1 MFSQTYHAIA
11 HRKLKT
17 LQSLIPKDWLLDPLP
32 DPLPLDVRSLV
43 LKSTVLTP
51 DEFSITSSH
60 DVTSLSQL
68 IHSRA
73 LTSEAVTTA
82 FCKRAAIAQQLT
94 NCLSEI
100 LFLPAIER
108 AHALDVE
115 YKRTGKTRGPL
126 HGIPISLKDTFNI
139 KGYDSSIGIAS
150 LAANPAKEN
159 AALVDILLEQG
170 AVLYCKTN
178 VSQTLMALDSHN
190 HLFGRVL
197 NPRNRRVT
205 AGGSSGGEGA
215 LIAMGGSVLG
225 IGTDIGGS
233 VRIPAMCNGLYS
245 IKPSSQRIPFIGQ
258 EIGQLPGIDK
268 LGLQAS
274 AGLMATSVRDC
285 ELFLKV
291 IANANPWEK
300 DPNVAFGSW
309 EGQGEIGRKPLFG
322 VMRADGITTPLSPVA
337 KVLDETV
344 EALRKAGF
352 EVVEINAPAFKKY
365 HSLANSFFGIGGN
378 NHTFDILERIG
389 EPLIPWL
396 NTRLRRKRPA
406 DLMQLSELHVRKS
419 ALEKEM
425 LEIWRD
431 EDGRRIDALICPVAP
446 HPVPEIDR
454 WNGVGYTS
462 AFVVLD
468 YPAGTLPVR
477 DVSNDDLKD
486 ELPES
491 EVLGGWDSRNRDLC
505 KLSTFIPLVLCLSYH
520 SYMFQTSGYPF
531 PSSVEAVVNP
541 ILKRYADPSESGH
554 PNLKDRTVYLN
565 TKLSV
570 QVVAPRL
577 QERRLYQAM
586 ALIDEILHGASS
598 ENSARI
604 QSWSTVA

>member
-1 MFSQTYHAIA
+1 MSSQIYQAIA
-11 HRKLKT
+11 RRKLHN
-17 LQSLIPKDWLLDPLP
+17 LQSLIPKNWLLDPLP

-43 LKSTVLTP
+43 SKSNVLNP
-51 DEFSITSSH
+51 DELSITSSH

-68 IHSRA
+68 IHSRE
-73 LTSEAVTTA
+73 LTSEAITTA
-82 FCKRAAIAQQLT
+82 FCKRAAVAQQLT
-94 NCLSEI
+94 NCLTEI
-100 LFLPAIER
+100 LFQPAIER
-108 AHALDVE
+108 ARALDAE
-115 YKRTGKTRGPL
+115 FRRTGKTRGPL
-126 HGIPISLKDTFNI
+126 HGIPISLKDTYNI
-139 KGYDSSIGIAS
+139 KGFDSSIGMAS
-150 LAANPAKEN
+150 LAENPAKEN
-159 AALVDILLEQG
+159 ATLVDILLEQG

-190 HLFGRVL
+190 HLFGRVM
-197 NPRNRRVT
+197 NPRNRRIT

-215 LIAMGGSVLG
+215 LIAMRGSVLG

-245 IKPSSQRIPFIGQ
+245 IKPSSQRLPFMGQ
-258 EIGQLPGIDK
+258 EIGQMPGIDK

-291 IANANPWEK
+291 IADANPWEK

-309 EGQGEIGRKPLFG
+309 EGQGAIGRKPLFG
-322 VMRADGITTPLSPVA
+322 VMRADGITTPLPPVA
-337 KVLDETV
+337 KALDETV
-344 EALRKAGF
+344 EALRRADF

-365 HSLANSFFGIGGN
+365 HSLANSFFGIGGF
-378 NHTFDILERIG
+378 NHTFDLLERTG

-396 NTRLRRKRPA
+396 DTRLRRKNPA
-406 DLMQLSELHVRKS
+406 DLMRLSELHVRKS

-425 LEIWRD
+425 LGIWRD
-431 EDGRRIDALICPVAP
+431 ENGRMIDALICPVAP

-505 KLSTFIPLVLCLSYH
+505 KLSSFIAPSILSSIPPLHGLNLWLPGS
-520 SYMFQTSGYPF
+520 SG
-531 PSSVEAVVNP
+531 VKAVVN
-541 ILKRYADPSESGH
+541 LFF
-554 PNLKDRTVYLN
+554 
-565 TKLSV
+565 
-570 QVVAPRL
+570 
-577 QERRLYQAM
+577 
-586 ALIDEILHGASS
+586 
-598 ENSARI
+598 
-604 QSWSTVA
+604 

>member
-1 MFSQTYHAIA
+1 M
-11 HRKLKT
+11 
-17 LQSLIPKDWLLDPLP
+17 
-32 DPLPLDVRSLV
+32 
-43 LKSTVLTP
+43 
-51 DEFSITSSH
+51 
-60 DVTSLSQL
+60 TSLSQL

-100 LFLPAIER
+100 LFLPAIEQ
-108 AHALDVE
+108 AHALDAE
-115 YKRTGKTRGPL
+115 YKHTGKTRGPL

-150 LAANPAKEN
+150 LAGNPAKEN

-170 AVLYCKTN
+170 AVPFCKTN

-215 LIAMGGSVLG
+215 LIAMRGSVLG

-245 IKPSSQRIPFIGQ
+245 IKPSSQRIPFTGQ

-268 LGLQAS
+268 LGLQGS
-274 AGLMATSVRDC
+274 AGLMTTSVRDC
-285 ELFLKV
+285 ELFLKA
-291 IANANPWEK
+291 IADANPWEK

-309 EGQGEIGRKPLFG
+309 EGQGEIGKKPLFG
-322 VMRADGITTPLSPVA
+322 VLRADGITTPLPPVA
-337 KVLDETV
+337 KVLNETV
-344 EALRKAGF
+344 EAVRNAGF

-365 HSLANSFFGIGGN
+365 HSLANSFFGIEGN
-378 NHTFDILERIG
+378 NFPLDILERTG

-396 NTRLRRKRPA
+396 NARLRRKKHA
-406 DLMQLSELHVRKS
+406 DLIQLSELHVTKS

-425 LEIWRD
+425 LQIWRD
-431 EDGRRIDALICPVAP
+431 ENGRMIDALICPVAP

-477 DVSNDDLKD
+477 DISNGDLKD

-491 EVLGGWDSRNRDLC
+491 EVLGGWDLRNRDLC
-505 KLSTFIPLVLCLSYH
+505 KPSTFIPSVFRPSYH
-520 SYMFQTSGYPF
+520 SYMFQTFVYPF
-531 PSSVEAVVNP
+531 SSMDAVGNP
-541 ILKRYADPSESGH
+541 ILQVYADPSETGH
-554 PNLKDRTVYLN
+554 PDINDRKIYLN

-586 ALIDEILHGASS
+586 ALIDEILRGANS
-598 ENSARI
+598 EIRARI
-604 QSWSTVA
+604 QSRSTVA

>member
-1 MFSQTYHAIA
+1 MSSQTYHSIA
-11 HRKLKT
+11 RRKLNT
-17 LQSLIPKDWLLDPLP
+17 LRSLIPQNWLLDPLP

-43 LKSTVLTP
+43 SKSNVLTP
-51 DEFSITSSH
+51 DELSITSSH
-60 DVTSLSQL
+60 DVTTLSQL
-68 IHSRA
+68 IRSRA
-73 LTSEAVTTA
+73 LTSEAITTA

-100 LFLPAIER
+100 LFLPGIER
-108 AHALDVE
+108 ARALDAE

-150 LAANPAKEN
+150 LAASPAKEN

-170 AVLYCKTN
+170 AILYCKTN

-190 HLFGRVL
+190 HLFGRVM

-215 LIAMGGSVLG
+215 LIAMRGSVLG

-274 AGLMATSVRDC
+274 VGLMATSVRDC
-285 ELFLKV
+285 ELCLKV
-291 IANANPWEK
+291 IADANPWEK

-309 EGQGEIGRKPLFG
+309 EGQGEIGKKPLFG

-337 KVLDETV
+337 NVLDETV

-378 NHTFDILERIG
+378 NHTFDLLESTG

-406 DLMQLSELHVRKS
+406 DLMQLRELHVRKS
-419 ALEKEM
+419 ALEKEV
-425 LEIWRD
+425 LGIWRD
-431 EDGRRIDALICPVAP
+431 ENGRVIDAFICPVAP

-477 DVSNDDLKD
+477 DISNGDLKD
-486 ELPES
+486 ELLAS
-491 EVLGGWDSRNRDLC
+491 KVLGGWDSRNRDLC
-505 KLSTFIPLVLCLSYH
+505 KLFTFTPPVFCLSYQY
-520 SYMFQTSGYPF
+520 YMFQTSGYSF
-531 PSSVEAVVNP
+531 PSSVKAFVNH
-541 ILKRYADPSESGH
+541 ILQGDADPSETGH
-554 PNLKDRTVYLN
+554 PKANDRSVYLN

-586 ALIDEILHGASS
+586 ALIDDVLHGARSDI
-598 ENSARI
+598 ELGLIPGA
-604 QSWSTVA
+604 

>member
-1 MFSQTYHAIA
+1 MQQRFFDRTLSPHSVVIRKQPANSFRNLMTSQTYHAIA
-11 HRKLKT
+11 RRKLRS
-17 LQSLIPKDWLLDPLP
+17 LQSLIPKNWLLDPLP

-43 LKSTVLTP
+43 SKSTALTP
-51 DEFSITSSH
+51 EELSITSSH
-60 DVTSLSQL
+60 DVTSLSEL
-68 IHSRA
+68 IHSRT

-82 FCKRAAIAQQLT
+82 FSKRAAIAQQLT

-108 AHALDVE
+108 ARALDSE

-139 KGYDSSIGIAS
+139 KGYDSSIGLAS
-150 LAANPAKEN
+150 LAETPAKEN
-159 AALVDILLEQG
+159 AVLVDILLEQG
-170 AVLYCKTN
+170 AVPYCKTN
-178 VSQTLMALDSHN
+178 VSQTLMALDSNN

-197 NPRNRRVT
+197 NPRNSRVT

-215 LIAMGGSVLG
+215 LIAMRGSVLG

-285 ELFLKV
+285 ELFLKA
-291 IANANPWEK
+291 IADANPWEK

-309 EGQGEIGRKPLFG
+309 EGQGEIGRKPVFG
-322 VMRADGITTPLSPVA
+322 VMRADGITIPLPPVA
-337 KVLDETV
+337 KVIDQTV
-344 EALRKAGF
+344 EAIRRAGF
-352 EVVEINAPAFKKY
+352 EVVEINCPAFKKY

-378 NHTFDILERIG
+378 NHTFDILEKTG

-396 NTRLRRKRPA
+396 DARLRRKSPA
-406 DLMQLSELHVRKS
+406 DLMRLSELHARKS

-425 LEIWRD
+425 LKIWRD
-431 EDGRRIDALICPVAP
+431 ENGRMIDAFICPVAP
-446 HPVPEIDR
+446 HPVPEIDK

-491 EVLGGWDSRNRDLC
+491 EDLGGWDSRNRDLC
-505 KLSTFIPLVLCLSYH
+505 KLCTLIPLLFCLFVPFFHVSMKPWLPV
-520 SYMFQTSGYPF
+520 SSQCRRSGKAY
-531 PSSVEAVVNP
+531 
-541 ILKRYADPSESGH
+541 R
-554 PNLKDRTVYLN
+554 
-565 TKLSV
+565 
-570 QVVAPRL
+570 
-577 QERRLYQAM
+577 
-586 ALIDEILHGASS
+586 
-598 ENSARI
+598 AR
-604 QSWSTVA
+604 VC

>member
-1 MFSQTYHAIA
+1 MSSQTYHAIA
-11 HRKLKT
+11 HRKLNT
-17 LQSLIPKDWLLDPLP
+17 LQSLIPKNWLLDLLP

-43 LKSTVLTP
+43 SKSTALTP
-51 DEFSITSSH
+51 DELSITSSH
-60 DVTSLSQL
+60 DVTALSQL

-73 LTSEAVTTA
+73 LTSATVTTA

-108 AHALDVE
+108 AHALDAE
-115 YKRTGKTRGPL
+115 YKLTGKTRGPL
-126 HGIPISLKDTFNI
+126 HGIPISLKDTFHI

-150 LAANPAKEN
+150 LAGNPAKEN
-159 AALVDILLEQG
+159 AALVDMLLEQG

-178 VSQTLMALDSHN
+178 VSQTLMALDSQN
-190 HLFGRVL
+190 HIFGHVL
-197 NPRNRRVT
+197 NPRNGRVT

-215 LIAMGGSVLG
+215 LIAMRGSVLG

-245 IKPSSQRIPFIGQ
+245 IKPSSQRIPFTGQ
-258 EIGQLPGIDK
+258 EIGQRPGIDK

-285 ELFLKV
+285 ELFLKA
-291 IANANPWEK
+291 IADADPWEK
-300 DPNVAFGSW
+300 DPYVAFGSW
-309 EGQGEIGRKPLFG
+309 EGQGEMSSKPLFG
-322 VMRADGITTPLSPVA
+322 VMRADGITMPLPPVA

-352 EVVEINAPAFKKY
+352 EVVEINAPAFKEY
-365 HSLANSFFGIGGN
+365 HSLANSFFGIEGN
-378 NHTFDILERIG
+378 NYTFDILERTG

-396 NTRLRRKRPA
+396 KTRLRRKRPA
-406 DLMQLSELHVRKS
+406 DLIRLSDLHATKS
-419 ALEKEM
+419 LLEKEM
-425 LEIWRD
+425 LKIWRD
-431 EDGRRIDALICPVAP
+431 KNGRMIDALICPVAP

-477 DVSNDDLKD
+477 DISDADLKD
-486 ELPES
+486 ELPEL

-505 KLSTFIPLVLCLSYH
+505 KLSTFITLVLRLSYH
-520 SYMFQTSGYPF
+520 SYMFHTFVYPF
-531 PSSVEAVVNP
+531 TSSVEVGETP
-541 ILKRYADPSESGH
+541 ILQSYANLSETGH
-554 PNLKDRTVYLN
+554 PNASDRNVYLN

-586 ALIDEILHGASS
+586 ALIDEILHGANL
-598 ENSARI
+598 ETRARI
-604 QSWSTVA
+604 

>member
-1 MFSQTYHAIA
+1 MSSQTYRAIA
-11 HRKLKT
+11 HRKFNA
-17 LQSLIPKDWLLDPLP
+17 LQSLIPKNWLLDPLP

-51 DEFSITSSH
+51 DELSITSSH
-60 DVTSLSQL
+60 DATSLSQL

-94 NCLSEI
+94 NCLSEV

-108 AHALDVE
+108 SRALDAE

-126 HGIPISLKDTFNI
+126 HGIPISLKDTFNM
-139 KGYDSSIGIAS
+139 KGFDSSIGFAG
-150 LAANPAKEN
+150 LAENPAMEN
-159 AALVDILLEQG
+159 AALVDILLDQG

-197 NPRNRRVT
+197 NPRNTRVT

-215 LIAMGGSVLG
+215 LIAMRGSVLG

-285 ELFLKV
+285 ELVLKA
-291 IANANPWEK
+291 IADANPWEK
-300 DPNVAFGSW
+300 DPNVAFGPW

-322 VMRADGITTPLSPVA
+322 VMRADGITTPLPPVSR
-337 KVLDETV
+337 VLDETV
-344 EALRKAGF
+344 EAIRKAGF
-352 EVVEINAPAFKKY
+352 EVVEINAPAFKKC
-365 HSLANSFFGIGGN
+365 HSLANKFFGIGGN
-378 NHTFDILERIG
+378 NYTFDILERTG

-396 NTRLRRKRPA
+396 DARLRRKGPA
-406 DLMQLSELHVRKS
+406 DLMQLSGLHVKKS

-425 LEIWRD
+425 LELWRD
-431 EDGRRIDALICPVAP
+431 KNGRKIDALICPVAP
-446 HPVPEIDR
+446 HPVPEIDK

-477 DVSNDDLKD
+477 DVSNDDLNDK
-486 ELPES
+486 LPDS
-491 EVLGGWDSRNRDLC
+491 EALGGWDSKNRDLC
-505 KLSTFIPLVLCLSYH
+505 ELTTFIPLVFCLSYH
-520 SYMFQTSGYPF
+520 YHMFQCSCCPF
-531 PSSVEAVVNP
+531 PCSVEAVGNSV
-541 ILKRYADPSESGH
+541 LHGYANPSEIGH
-554 PNLKDRTVYLN
+554 PNPNDRNVYLN

-570 QVVAPRL
+570 QVLAPRL

-586 ALIDEILHGASS
+586 KLIHKILHGADS
-598 ENSARI
+598 ETRAKILS
-604 QSWSTVA
+604 QSTVA

>member
-1 MFSQTYHAIA
+1 MSSQIYHAIA
-11 HRKLKT
+11 RRKLNT
-17 LQSLIPKDWLLDPLP
+17 LQSLIPKNWLLDPLP
-32 DPLPLDVRSLV
+32 EPLPLDVRPLV
-43 LKSTVLTP
+43 PKSTVLTP
-51 DEFSITSSH
+51 DELSITSSH

-73 LTSEAVTTA
+73 LTSEAITTA

-108 AHALDVE
+108 AQALDAE

-126 HGIPISLKDTFNI
+126 HGIPISLKDTYNI
-139 KGYDSSIGIAS
+139 KGYDSSIGMAS
-150 LAANPAKEN
+150 LAENPAKEN

-190 HLFGRVL
+190 HLFGRVM

-215 LIAMGGSVLG
+215 LVAMRGSVLG

-245 IKPSSQRIPFIGQ
+245 IKPSSQRLPFMGQ

-274 AGLMATSVRDC
+274 AGLMTTSVRDC
-285 ELFLKV
+285 ELFLKA
-291 IANANPWEK
+291 IADANPWEK

-309 EGQGEIGRKPLFG
+309 EGQGEIRRKPLFG
-322 VMRADGITTPLSPVA
+322 VLRADGITTPLPPVA
-337 KVLDETV
+337 KVLYETV
-344 EALRKAGF
+344 EALRTAGF
-352 EVVEINAPAFKKY
+352 EVVEINAPGFKKY
-365 HSLANSFFGIGGN
+365 HSLANSFFGMGGF
-378 NHTFDILERIG
+378 NHTFDLLERTG

-396 NTRLRRKRPA
+396 DTRLRRKSPA

-419 ALEKEM
+419 TLEKEM
-425 LEIWRD
+425 LGIWRD
-431 EDGRRIDALICPVAP
+431 EKGRMIDALICPVAP

-477 DVSNDDLKD
+477 DVSNDDLMD

-491 EVLGGWDSRNRDLC
+491 DVLGGWDSRNRDLC
-505 KLSTFIPLVLCLSYH
+505 KLSSFVSPIILSCTPLLHVLNTWFPLP
-520 SYMFQTSGYPF
+520 SG
-531 PSSVEAVVNP
+531 VEAVVNP
-541 ILKRYADPSESGH
+541 VLQDYTDPSKTGH
-554 PNLKDRTVYLN
+554 PNTNDRSVYLN

-586 ALIDEILHGASS
+586 ALIDEVLHGASS
-598 ENSARI
+598 ESP
-604 QSWSTVA
+604 

>member
-1 MFSQTYHAIA
+1 
-11 HRKLKT
+11 
-17 LQSLIPKDWLLDPLP
+17 
-32 DPLPLDVRSLV
+32 
-43 LKSTVLTP
+43 
-51 DEFSITSSH
+51 
-60 DVTSLSQL
+60 
-68 IHSRA
+68 
-73 LTSEAVTTA
+73 
-82 FCKRAAIAQQLT
+82 
-94 NCLSEI
+94 
-100 LFLPAIER
+100 
-108 AHALDVE
+108 
-115 YKRTGKTRGPL
+115 
-126 HGIPISLKDTFNI
+126 
-139 KGYDSSIGIAS
+139 
-150 LAANPAKEN
+150 
-159 AALVDILLEQG
+159 
-170 AVLYCKTN
+170 
-178 VSQTLMALDSHN
+178 
-190 HLFGRVL
+190 
-197 NPRNRRVT
+197 
-205 AGGSSGGEGA
+205 
-215 LIAMGGSVLG
+215 
-225 IGTDIGGS
+225 
-233 VRIPAMCNGLYS
+233 
-245 IKPSSQRIPFIGQ
+245 
-258 EIGQLPGIDK
+258 
-268 LGLQAS
+268 
-274 AGLMATSVRDC
+274 MATSVRDC